1 MSIESI
7 EASVARLADTAG
19 GQILASVRDA
29 IQRSLKFYIAFFAV
43 GFMVAFPLTS
53 DLISWLI
60 HEERLPAGVDI
71 IVISPV
77 EFIFLQLR
85 VAGYAGLVLVAMFVV
100 GQVAVHGVRHQAV
113 QERLRELELQ
123 LPRPGPTVVLAI
135 LGALVLMV
143 LGMAY
148 AWYGLIP
155 LLLEYLTTDA
165 QQAGLSTEWRLSGY
179 AGFIVNLLAASAIGF
194 QAPLLTL
201 MILRS
206 GMFTRQQLAASRRGI
221 WFAAFVMGAF
231 LSPPDPLSLFLV
243 SLPVILLFEAA
254 MLVDRFTRG

>member
-1 MSIESI
+1 M
-7 EASVARLADTAG
+7 
-19 GQILASVRDA
+19 
-29 IQRSLKFYIAFFAV
+29 
-43 GFMVAFPLTS
+43 
-53 DLISWLI
+53 
-60 HEERLPAGVDI
+60 DI

-100 GQVAVHGVRHQAV
+100 GQVAVHGIRHQAV

-123 LPRPGPTVVLAI
+123 LPRPGPIVVLAI

-165 QQAGLSTEWRLSGY
+165 QQAPFHRVASLGLCRLHRQPVGSLCHWFSSPAVDIDDLEVGY
-179 AGFIVNLLAASAIGF
+179 VHTSA
-194 QAPLLTL
+194 T
-201 MILRS
+201 RS
-206 GMFTRQQLAASRRGI
+206 LPSRYLVRRLCDGC
-221 WFAAFVMGAF
+221 
-231 LSPPDPLSLFLV
+231 LSLSSRPAFA
-243 SLPVILLFEAA
+243 LPCFIAQILLFEAA